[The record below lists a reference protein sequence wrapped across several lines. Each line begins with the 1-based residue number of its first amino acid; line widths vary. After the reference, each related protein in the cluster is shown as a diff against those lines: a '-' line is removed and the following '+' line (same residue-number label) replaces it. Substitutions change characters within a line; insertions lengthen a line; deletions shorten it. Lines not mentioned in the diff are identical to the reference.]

1 MKNYLEFE
9 KDIKDLEVQLE
20 QLKDPFTQEGISEID
35 TKRISEIQNEIDT
48 KLKTIYSDMSNWQKT

>member
-9 KDIKDLEVQLE
+9 HDIKALEHQLE

-35 TKRISEIQNEIDT
+35 TNRITEIQNEIDE
-48 KLKTIYSDMSNWQKT
+48 KLKIIYSNLMKEWI